1 MNFCLQKMYM
11 LEEKKI
17 LCLFHCRNIQ
27 KTIAVIRNE
36 SLMTIMSGQ
45 LICLF
50 YFLLLQTLSQKMN
63 SLLRKV
69 QSNLPMWSPSIKQSP
84 VLKGHIFLVLSQK
97 ILYELNLFQEVTCLI
112 SPLFLCPTGDLL
124 IHGWLYIGLFIF
136 LMGL

>member
-1 MNFCLQKMYM
+1 MSFTVIGLWLCCITPLISAIHIGEGNRSWIFAYKKCTRLKK
-11 LEEKKI
+11 KKI

-69 QSNLPMWSPSIKQSP
+69 QSNLPMWSPSIKQLP

-97 ILYELNLFQEVTCLI
+97 ISYELNLF
-112 SPLFLCPTGDLL
+112 
-124 IHGWLYIGLFIF
+124 
-136 LMGL
+136 